1 MTAYELAI
9 LVAGA
14 AAAGFVNGLAGF
26 GTSLFAL
33 GFWLQVFPPLNAV
46 AMAVVVATVTGAQG
60 LWVVRSQMNANK
72 GRILRFLLPG
82 LIGIPLGVAALAW
95 IEPRWLKL
103 LIAAVML
110 LYGLFFF
117 TRGSLPKLE
126 RPTRAAD
133 LGFGFIG
140 GILGGLAGLSG
151 ALVVMWLAMRPW
163 PRHETRAVLQPYNFV
178 ILLITAILLAFN
190 GAYTRDVLTALAIA
204 IVIGT
209 VAAQTGIYVFKRISD
224 VQFRWL
230 LVILMFL
237 SGAGLM
243 LREFL

>member
-95 IEPRWLKL
+95 IDSRWLKL

-110 LYGLFFF
+110 LYGLFFL

-209 VAAQTGIYVFKRISD
+209 VAAQTGIYVFKQISD

-230 LVILMFL
+230 LIILMFL